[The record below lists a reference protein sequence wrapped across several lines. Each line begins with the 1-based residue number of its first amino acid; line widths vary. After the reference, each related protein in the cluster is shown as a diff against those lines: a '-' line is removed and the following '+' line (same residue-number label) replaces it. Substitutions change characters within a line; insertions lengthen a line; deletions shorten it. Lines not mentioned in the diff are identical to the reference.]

1 VTSPASC
8 TFSTQTRFIDRHR
21 EFAALAGLVVLAG
34 LLFFFRLGTPRLF
47 DADEPAYAEA
57 AREMVRTGD
66 WITPRFDGQPRF
78 DKPILFYWL
87 IALSYTVFGVTEFA
101 VRFWSALGALALV
114 FVLYRAGAGW
124 FGPRV
129 GLLAG
134 LAFTMNFLTALLARA
149 AVTDMLLTFFV
160 TAAILA
166 GIQALGAP
174 APAAR
179 SWARLGW
186 IAMSLAVLV
195 KGPIGLVIP
204 GMALGG
210 SVLVLREVR
219 GGFRRL
225 FPWEGPALFL
235 ALAVP
240 WFALVWF
247 ANGWAFIQGF
257 VIKHHLTRYTGV
269 VSGHPG
275 PIWFYLPV
283 ALVGFFPWSGYL
295 PLALW
300 RAVGAAR
307 RGKVQEAADRVPV
320 VCLCWIVGVFLFF
333 SFAETKLPSYL
344 FPAFPGMALLVGWE
358 LSSEKR
364 TTDNRPTVS
373 AVDQLSVVRCPLFI
387 RSVAPWLIG
396 LTGFILAGGLAAV
409 PLFWEAL
416 RPAARGVLNG
426 VSPPFGLTSWLAGL
440 LAAGTAGGLLAK
452 GAWRLAVLAG
462 MMVCLIVTAE
472 VAVAPRAYAILQ
484 QSLYEYSRDAARI
497 LGPGDP
503 VVTYGLNA
511 PSVVFYAD
519 RHVIPLGAD
528 RGGTEKLEGMLRS
541 GRPIVVIT
549 RAVYVRGLDRLS
561 GLFQVGVEGGYAAF
575 SSARPAMPAGGQSPD
590 LPVTPRP

>member
-1 VTSPASC
+1 MTLLPSIA
-8 TFSTQTRFIDRHR
+8 TARQKRTATLL
-21 EFAALAGLVVLAG
+21 ALLVLSG
-34 LLFFFRLGTPRLF
+34 ILFFFRLGTPHLF

-87 IALSYTVFGVTEFA
+87 IALSYTLLGVTEFA
-101 VRFWSALGALALV
+101 VRLWSALAALALV
-114 FVLYRAGAGW
+114 FVLYRAGARW

-134 LAFTMNFLTALLARA
+134 LAFTANFLSALLARA

-179 SWARLGW
+179 TWARLGW

-210 SVLVLREVR
+210 SVFVLREVR
-219 GGFRRL
+219 AGLRRL

-240 WFALVWF
+240 WFALVWST
-247 ANGWAFIQGF
+247 NGWAFIQGF

-307 RGKVQEAADRVPV
+307 RGKVREAADRVPV
-320 VCLCWIVGVFLFF
+320 VCLCWFVGVFLFF

-358 LSSEKR
+358 ISNEKR
-364 TTDNRPTVS
+364 TTDNRPTTN
-373 AVDQLSVVRCPLFI
+373 ADDQLSVVRCPFFI
-387 RSVAPWLIG
+387 GSVAPWLIG
-396 LTGFILAGGLAAV
+396 VTGFILAGGLAAV

-426 VSPPFGLTSWLAGL
+426 VPPPFGLAGLLAGL

-452 GAWRLAVLAG
+452 GAWRVAVLAG
-462 MMVCLIVTAE
+462 MLVCLIFAAE

-497 LGPGDP
+497 LSTGDS

-511 PSVVFYAD
+511 PSIVFYAD

-528 RGGTEKLEGMLRS
+528 RGGTEELEAMLKS
-541 GRPIVVIT
+541 DRPIVVIT
-549 RAVYVRGLDRLS
+549 RAVYVRDLDRLS
-561 GLFQVGVEGGYAAF
+561 GLFQIGVAGGYAAF
-575 SSARPAMPAGGQSPD
+575 SSAQPAMPTGGQSPGF
-590 LPVTPRP
+590 PVKPVP